1 MPLPTTAA
9 ARFAGAWKAAQAAG
23 AANDLRK
30 RECGGREDLGEKHE
44 TEEEERELC
53 RCRRR
58 RGRGE
63 TLGRRLR
70 DSGGGR
76 PRRRA
81 VLRGGETNAAVGGD
95 DVAGEG
101 VCAAQ
106 RSATRSWGLQ
116 RRSGSAQRRGSRT
129 AGSAFCFPFR
139 WGRRASWRWWSAG
152 LRWAIQRAGKGG
164 DVARCRVF
172 LVYSHN
178 TSLQYGITGTRRL

>member
-106 RSATRSWGLQ
+106 RNALVGAAAAERKRTASWFAYGGIALLFSLPMGQ
-116 RRSGSAQRRGSRT
+116 ESILEMVVCWPSMGNPTGRKRRRRGSLSSVF
-129 AGSAFCFPFR
+129 G
-139 WGRRASWRWWSAG
+139 
-152 LRWAIQRAGKGG
+152 IQP
-164 DVARCRVF
+164 
-172 LVYSHN
+172 
-178 TSLQYGITGTRRL
+178 